1 MRKPQKVLVVEDET
15 SLNEA
20 YQITL
25 KKEGYEVYAAFD
37 GHQAL
42 EIVTKVEPD
51 LILLD
56 VRMPG
61 KDGIEFLRD
70 YRDKFKDSS
79 AKIVVFSNLDQDGQ
93 VDQAYDLGADKYIL
107 KALAAPKDLV
117 KLVKSILAQN

>member
-1 MRKPQKVLVVEDET
+1 MPRTQKILIVEDEK

-25 KKEGYEVYAAFD
+25 KKEGYSVYAAFD
-37 GHQAL
+37 GDQAL
-42 EIVTKVEPD
+42 EMVSKEEPD

-70 YRDKFKDSS
+70 YREKFADSK
-79 AKIVVFSNLDQDGQ
+79 AKVVVFSNLDQDGQ
-93 VDQAYDLGADKYIL
+93 VDEAYELGADKYIL

-117 KLVKSILAQN
+117 KLVKSILSQ